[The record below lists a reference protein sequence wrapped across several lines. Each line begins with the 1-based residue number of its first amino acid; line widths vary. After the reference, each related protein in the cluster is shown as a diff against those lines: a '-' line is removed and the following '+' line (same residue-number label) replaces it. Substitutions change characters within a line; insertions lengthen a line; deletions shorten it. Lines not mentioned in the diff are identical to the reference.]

1 MSLSDFRFCH
11 RTRVRYGEVD
21 QQGVVFNARYL
32 DYGDIGV
39 TEYWRAVGF
48 RFSGEDVMEFHV
60 ARAEVDFKKPIYPD
74 EEIAIW
80 VRTERIGNSS
90 MTVLVELHGADA
102 GVEGDLRSTIREV
115 QVHVDLAAHR
125 PIPIPDAVKAK
136 FLDFDQR
143 DGVLFTP

>member
-102 GVEGDLRSTIREV
+102 GAEGDLRSTIREV

-143 DGVLFTP
+143 DGVLVTP